1 MLTVRLFVCPFDQ
14 YREGL
19 TLHDVRYDGQDLF
32 HRLSISDMTV
42 PYGDP
47 RAPLHRKQGASHC
60 PVKPLA
66 SRHRLTSTRLLQL
79 SIWESTSSVAVIEI
93 LALGP
98 DVVPVLVALVQVTR
112 PTDSASAAI
121 VLVSFTIS
129 RPTYVISTDSH
140 HSLPLADVLLNPSQA
155 ITSTGGVLH
164 QENVV
169 CMHEQDEGI
178 GLKVCFASITLS
190 KLFPEGLTL
199 NTLPFLQHTNYRTNS
214 PTVLRNRLLVVQQ
227 IITVANYGV
236 TFVFFFSLQVKQG

>member
-1 MLTVRLFVCPFDQ
+1 M
-14 YREGL
+14 
-19 TLHDVRYDGQDLF
+19 
-32 HRLSISDMTV
+32 
-42 PYGDP
+42 
-47 RAPLHRKQGASHC
+47 
-60 PVKPLA
+60 
-66 SRHRLTSTRLLQL
+66 ST
-79 SIWESTSSVAVIEI
+79 ET
-93 LALGP
+93 
-98 DVVPVLVALVQVTR
+98 
-112 PTDSASAAI
+112 
-121 VLVSFTIS
+121 
-129 RPTYVISTDSH
+129 H

-227 IITVANYGV
+227 IITVANYGM
-236 TFVFFFSLQVKQG
+236 TFVFFFSLQGNQG